1 MKVVKAGAG
10 DRQLEEYR
18 VAFMRYK
25 GQGHEIEV
33 ELPVRPLVQADI
45 EALGEAYEARYR
57 SLFQRSV
64 PRMIIEMMNWGL
76 TISTT
81 PHPVA
86 RLRKAEKRR
95 QATAGGSQELFVD
108 PRTGLAAVP
117 TYGRS
122 QLQAG
127 DWLAGPALI
136 VEGQTTTF
144 VGARFDAVI
153 DEGGNIVMT
162 RRTGDAQ

>member
-1 MKVVKAGAG
+1 
-10 DRQLEEYR
+10 
-18 VAFMRYK
+18 MRYK

-33 ELPVRPLVQADI
+33 ELPRRPLVQADI

-76 TISTT
+76 TISTA

-86 RLRKAEKRR
+86 RLGETAKRR
-95 QATAGGSQELFVD
+95 EAASSGSQQLFVD
-108 PRTGLAAVP
+108 ARSGLAEVP
-117 TYGRS
+117 THRRS
-122 QLQAG
+122 ALLAG
-127 DWLAGPALI
+127 DWMRGPALI

-162 RRTGDAQ
+162 RKTGDGE